1 MKTTEHTGTPSTSE
15 QLANGDGVL
24 QKAASG
30 AHYAVERAAGAAE
43 EGLRKAIPA
52 IERAAEYAHR
62 TVDKA
67 AIGATPAA
75 EWLDDQATAINATKN
90 KIVSGTR
97 AYVTANP
104 LASLGIA
111 IAAGFL
117 VSRMLRK

>member
-1 MKTTEHTGTPSTSE
+1 MAPHWK
-15 QLANGDGVL
+15 
-24 QKAASG
+24 
-30 AHYAVERAAGAAE
+30 
-43 EGLRKAIPA
+43 PA

-67 AIGATPAA
+67 VTGATPAA